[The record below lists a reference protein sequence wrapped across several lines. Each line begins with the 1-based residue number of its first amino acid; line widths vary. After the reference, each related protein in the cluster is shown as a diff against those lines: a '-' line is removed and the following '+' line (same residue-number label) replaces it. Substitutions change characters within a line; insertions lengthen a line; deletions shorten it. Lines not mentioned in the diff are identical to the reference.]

1 MHHSLLSREITFLHF
16 FSWNFISFGQKEPI
30 KVQNFWLMT
39 AHVKLHQICALRG
52 SFRWNY
58 IKFQLK
64 KVWRIYITWH
74 WKVIQNLKKS
84 WFAVSKMK
92 RVWWILF
99 EVSSQISQNFPFD
112 WFLFCKVPNLW
123 LKKVQR
129 SYLTWHWRVMQ
140 KFEEKM
146 TCGLQNDARSL
157 PQFHQSTW
165 KCQNWDFDG
174 ILLSKVENEWP

>member
-1 MHHSLLSREITFLHF
+1 MHHSSLSREITFLHF

-39 AHVKLHQICALRG
+39 AHIKLHQICALGG

-99 EVSSQISQNFPFD
+99 EVSNQISQNFPFD
-112 WFLFCKVPNLW
+112 WFLFCKVPNIC
-123 LKKVQR
+123 LKSVQR
-129 SYLTWHWRVMQ
+129 SYLTWHWREWRKNLKKKWPVVC
-140 KFEEKM
+140 KM
-146 TCGLQNDARSL
+146 IQGVCHSFTRALESVKIETLMGSFC
-157 PQFHQSTW
+157 P
-165 KCQNWDFDG
+165 K
-174 ILLSKVENEWP
+174 